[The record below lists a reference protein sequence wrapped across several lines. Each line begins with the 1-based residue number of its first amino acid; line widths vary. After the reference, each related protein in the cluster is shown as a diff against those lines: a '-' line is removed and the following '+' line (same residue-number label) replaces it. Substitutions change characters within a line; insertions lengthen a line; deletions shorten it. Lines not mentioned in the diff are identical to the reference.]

1 MRILMLGRGVI
12 ATIYGQAF
20 QHSGHQVDHLVR
32 PGRAA
37 EYGDSVQTDV
47 IDGRRGP
54 LGRRIRSTSP
64 TRLVE
69 SIDTG
74 DAYDL
79 VVLSVGHHR
88 LQEAVGALAPRI
100 GDATVL
106 VLGNVWD
113 EPLAAVAP
121 LAADRVLFGFPGA
134 GGGFDA
140 DGVLH
145 GAVLHSVRLGTT
157 GADPDRRELVRSVFQ
172 QAGFTVQDEDDIR
185 GWLWLH
191 FVLDAGM
198 FARALQSGGLATMV
212 GDRHALREAFLIGR
226 ELLPVLEAR
235 GVDLSKHRSTTLP
248 VRRPGVTAAV
258 VAAATALVPIA
269 RASLAAHDDPT
280 AAEPLAVLADVRRT
294 AETLGIPTPRLDQ
307 PTRRV

>member
-20 QHSGHQVDHLVR
+20 QRSGHQVDHLVR

-37 EYGDSVQTDV
+37 EYGDTVQTDV

-54 LGRRIRSTSP
+54 LGRRTRSTSP

-69 SIDTG
+69 SIDT
-74 DAYDL
+74 DDEYDL

-88 LQEAVGALAPRI
+88 LQEAVATLAPHI

-113 EPLAAVAP
+113 EPLATVAP
-121 LAADRVLFGFPGA
+121 LPADRVLFGFPGA

-145 GAVLHSVRLGTT
+145 GAVLRSIRLGTT
-157 GADPDRRELVRSVFQ
+157 GATPDRRELVRSVFQ
-172 QAGFTVQDEDDIR
+172 RAGFTVQDEDDIR

-198 FARALQSGGLATMV
+198 FAQALRSGGMATMV
-212 GDRHALREAFLIGR
+212 GDRRALRDAFLTGR

-235 GVDLSKHRSTTLP
+235 GVDLSRHRPSTLP
-248 VRRPGVTAAV
+248 VRLPGTTATL

-269 RASLAAHDDPT
+269 RASLAAHDDPS
-280 AAEPLAVLADVRRT
+280 AAEPLAVLEDVRRT
-294 AETLGIPTPRLDQ
+294 AGALGIPTPRLDRTV
-307 PTRRV
+307 PRV

>member
-54 LGRRIRSTSP
+54 LGRQTRSTSP

-69 SIDTG
+69 SIDTD

-79 VVLSVGHHR
+79 VVLSVSHHR
-88 LQEAVGALAPRI
+88 LQEAVATLAPHI

-145 GAVLHSVRLGTT
+145 GAVLRSVRLGTT
-157 GADPDRRELVRSVFQ
+157 GTAPERRELVRSVFQ
-172 QAGFTVQDEDDIR
+172 RAGFTVQDEDDIR

-198 FARALQSGGLATMV
+198 FAQALQSGGLATMV
-212 GDRHALREAFLIGR
+212 GDRQALREAFLIGR

-235 GVDLSKHRSTTLP
+235 GVDLSRHRSTTLP

-258 VAAATALVPIA
+258 VAAATALAPIA

-280 AAEPLAVLADVRRT
+280 AAEPLAVLEDVRRT
-294 AETLGIPTPRLDQ
+294 AATLGIPTPRLDRAA
-307 PTRRV
+307 RRV